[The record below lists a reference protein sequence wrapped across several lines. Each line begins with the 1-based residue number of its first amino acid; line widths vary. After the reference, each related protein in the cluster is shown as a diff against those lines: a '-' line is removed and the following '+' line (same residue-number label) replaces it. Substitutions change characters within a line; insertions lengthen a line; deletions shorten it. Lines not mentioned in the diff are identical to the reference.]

1 MLIPKNATVVVP
13 VYALHHTH
21 CTNPALY
28 DPDRY
33 RTNLKTA
40 YQNAS
45 RPDYENR
52 DHYAFGTGRRLCP
65 GIHMGERTV
74 WRMTA
79 KILWAFEIKHAADAE
94 GKEVVLDPD
103 NYIEGMATQPAPFK
117 VRFVPRSQK
126 HVQVIRHAV
135 LNVEEILRQWE

>member
-103 NYIEGMATQPAPFK
+103 NYIAVQGTLCSEKPEARAGNPACCIECRRDLTAVGVDIKK
-117 VRFVPRSQK
+117 VER
-126 HVQVIRHAV
+126 
-135 LNVEEILRQWE
+135 